1 MAEHDTQERAPD
13 ARRERDELL
22 ERLALSW
29 FAEQRS
35 RRRWGLFYRFLGVLV
50 VLAVL
55 SVYVPLFI
63 EIPEVHVGRHTALV
77 DVNGMIMDGM
87 DASAERIVGGLQA
100 AFEDDGT
107 AAVVLRINSPGG
119 SAVQSG
125 YVYDEILRLRE
136 KYPKVPVYAVIT
148 DMGASGA
155 YLMASAAN
163 AIYADRASLVG
174 SIGVIMPGFGF
185 VGAMEKLGVERRVL
199 TAGAHKALLDP
210 FSPIKEDERAYAQ
223 ELLDTIHKQFIASVK
238 AGRGDKLKDDP
249 SLFSGLIWSGEEAVK
264 LGLVDGLG
272 SAESVAREV
281 VGEKTLR
288 DFSEHKGLL
297 DQVMEEFGLVMAN
310 VLWRSA
316 GANLMLQ

>member
-1 MAEHDTQERAPD
+1 MLYEVIT
-13 ARRERDELL
+13 
-22 ERLALSW
+22 
-29 FAEQRS
+29 
-35 RRRWGLFYRFLGVLV
+35 LFYRFLGVLV

-87 DASAERIVGGLQA
+87 DASAERIIGGLRA

-155 YLMASAAN
+155 YLIRITSYN
-163 AIYADRASLVG
+163 VCYT
-174 SIGVIMPGFGF
+174 
-185 VGAMEKLGVERRVL
+185 KLLR
-199 TAGAHKALLDP
+199 
-210 FSPIKEDERAYAQ
+210 
-223 ELLDTIHKQFIASVK
+223 
-238 AGRGDKLKDDP
+238 
-249 SLFSGLIWSGEEAVK
+249 SGLARSSG
-264 LGLVDGLG
+264 
-272 SAESVAREV
+272 
-281 VGEKTLR
+281 
-288 DFSEHKGLL
+288 
-297 DQVMEEFGLVMAN
+297 
-310 VLWRSA
+310 
-316 GANLMLQ
+316 